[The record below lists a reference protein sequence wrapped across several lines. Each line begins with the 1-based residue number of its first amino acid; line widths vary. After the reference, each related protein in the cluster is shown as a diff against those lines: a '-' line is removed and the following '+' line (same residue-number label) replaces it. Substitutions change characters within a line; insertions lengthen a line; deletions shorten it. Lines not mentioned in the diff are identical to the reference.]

1 MNAVTAAELTIPDVL
16 DDFERTLRA
25 QRKAHK
31 TIVAYLDAARR
42 FAVYAEAN
50 GLPVELRLVQRR
62 HVEAWM
68 VAEIEAHAPATA
80 AGRYRYLQ
88 QFWRW
93 VVEEGERST
102 SPMAGMAP
110 PSIPERPPPVFTEAE
125 LAALLKVTDGL
136 GFEQRRDHALIRL
149 FIVTGVR
156 LGEMAGIRLDSV
168 ARDEQAVLVVGK
180 GDRGRW
186 VPFSDKAAVSLDRY
200 LRERRRHPEA
210 QLEWLWIGRQG
221 RLTSSGITQVL
232 RRRAIEAGITDV
244 RPHRFR
250 HSFAHTALAAG
261 MAEGDLQELAGWRS
275 PQMLRRYGASARAER
290 ARANYRRF
298 DLDGNL

>member
-1 MNAVTAAELTIPDVL
+1 MDLTVTDVL
-16 DDFERTLRA
+16 ADFERTLRS

-42 FAVYAEAN
+42 FAAFADAE
-50 GLPVELRLVQRR
+50 GLPTALGAIERR
-62 HVEAWM
+62 HIEAWM
-68 VAEIEAHAPATA
+68 VSELEAHTPATA

-93 VVEEGERST
+93 VVDEGERSRP
-102 SPMAGMAP
+102 PMAGMAP
-110 PSIPERPPPVFTEAE
+110 PSIPERPPAVFTDGE
-125 LAALLKVTDGL
+125 LTALLRATDGP
-136 GFEQRRDHALIRL
+136 GFEPRRDHALLRL
-149 FIVTGVR
+149 FITTGVR
-156 LGEMAGIRLDSV
+156 LGEMTGMRLENV
-168 ARDEQAVLVVGK
+168 ARDDQAILVIGK

-200 LRERRRHPEA
+200 LRDRRRHPESH
-210 QLEWLWIGRQG
+210 LEWLWIGRRG
-221 RLTSSGITQVL
+221 RLTSSGISQIL
-232 RRRAIEAGITDV
+232 RRRALEAGVTDV

-250 HSFAHTALAAG
+250 HTFSHTALAAG
-261 MAEGDLQELAGWRS
+261 MAEGDLQELAGWKS

>member
-1 MNAVTAAELTIPDVL
+1 MTSADLTIPDVL

-25 QRKAHK
+25 QRKAPK
-31 TIVAYLDAARR
+31 TITAYLDAARR
-42 FAVYAEAN
+42 FVAYAQANDLPLGLAAVE
-50 GLPVELRLVQRR
+50 RR
-62 HVEAWM
+62 HIEAWM

-93 VVEEGERST
+93 VVDEGERKT

-125 LAALLKVTDGL
+125 LAALLRVTDGL
-136 GFEQRRDHALIRL
+136 GFEQRRDHAIMRL
-149 FIVTGVR
+149 FITTGVR
-156 LGEMAGIRLDSV
+156 LGEMAGMQLDNV
-168 ARDEQAVLVVGK
+168 ARDEQAILVIGK

-186 VPFSDKAAVSLDRY
+186 VPFSDKAAVALDRY
-200 LRERRRHPEA
+200 LRDRRRHPEA
-210 QLEWLWIGRQG
+210 HLPWLWIGRQG

>member
-1 MNAVTAAELTIPDVL
+1 MTSPDLTIRDVL
-16 DDFERTLRA
+16 GDFERTLRS
-25 QRKAHK
+25 QRKAAK
-31 TIVAYLDAARR
+31 TITAYLDAARR
-42 FAVYAEAN
+42 FTTYAEAN
-50 GLPVELRLVQRR
+50 DLPTGLRLVQRR
-62 HVEAWM
+62 HVEAWI
-68 VAEIEAHAPATA
+68 VAELDAHAPSTA
-80 AGRYRYLQ
+80 AAHFRHLQ

-93 VVEEGERST
+93 VVDEDERDV
-102 SPMAGMAP
+102 SPMAGMTA
-110 PSIPERPPPVFTEAE
+110 PSIPERPVPVFSEAE
-125 LAALLKVTDGL
+125 LSALLKVTDGA
-136 GFEQRRDHALIRL
+136 GFERRRDHALVRL
-149 FIVTGVR
+149 FITTGVR
-156 LGEMAGIRLDSV
+156 LGEMAGMTVDSV
-168 ARDEQAVLVVGK
+168 ARDDQAILVVGK

-200 LRERRRHPEA
+200 LRERRRHPNA
-210 QLEWLWIGRQG
+210 HMEWLWIGRQG

-232 RRRAIEAGITDV
+232 RRRAVEAGITDV

-275 PQMLRRYGASARAER
+275 PQMLRRYGASARSER